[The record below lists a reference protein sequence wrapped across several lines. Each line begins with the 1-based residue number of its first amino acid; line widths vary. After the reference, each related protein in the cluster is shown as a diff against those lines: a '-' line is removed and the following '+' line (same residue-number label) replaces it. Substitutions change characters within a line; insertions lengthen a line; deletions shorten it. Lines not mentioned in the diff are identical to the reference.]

1 VQNGGVRVH
10 NVVGAL
16 ISNPPPKRPA
26 KNEPIVIYATA
37 PAATTQTAEDT
48 GNLSESD
55 EALDET
61 VENLRASS
69 LARLL

>member
-26 KNEPIVIYATA
+26 KNEPIVICATA

-48 GNLSESD
+48 GNLP
-55 EALDET
+55 
-61 VENLRASS
+61 RATKLSTRQS
-69 LARLL
+69 KICGPLKQPS